1 MLAGLNYTE
10 IEAKELE
17 LTPLEEKAKTNTVSI
32 LRDVETEDALEH
44 YVDGLRLLLSQPEFA
59 ETRRAKEVVE
69 ILEERVLVRSML
81 SEVPV
86 QGSTG
91 VFIGEE
97 NPKEALRPFSVIM
110 SQYGIPQEAS
120 GTISVIGPTRM
131 EYASAIGGVRFLSS
145 FMSEL
150 IMSVHGKL

>member
-1 MLAGLNYTE
+1 MVRDDS
-10 IEAKELE
+10 
-17 LTPLEEKAKTNTVSI
+17 VSI
-32 LRDVETEDALEH
+32 MKDIDTEVALEH
-44 YVDGLRLLLSQPEFA
+44 CVDGLRLLLSQPEFA

-69 ILEERVLVRSML
+69 ILEERVLLRSIL
-81 SEVPV
+81 SEAPDE
-86 QGSTG
+86 GSMG